1 MDSEKLKERL
11 SELIKS
17 RDELV
22 REANQQVAFL
32 NGCIAEIETLIAE
45 LTEEKAN
52 DEKDA

>member
-17 RDELV
+17 RDGLV

-32 NGCIAEIETLIAE
+32 NGRIAEIEALIAE
-45 LTEEKAN
+45 MTEEKAD
-52 DEKDA
+52 DEKNA